1 MGDGEHQGGDTD
13 GQKTQTKHGTV
24 KLNEKK
30 ICNSFCEKNRRS
42 SSSRKLCQW
51 EVCIKGR
58 AENAY
63 ALPTAKHLEVTCQAP
78 CIEELQSLEEN
89 PSEGL
94 TLKQGKISK
103 GKINSQQKT
112 KAHKKKI
119 VKSIYQ

>member
-1 MGDGEHQGGDTD
+1 MKKKFVIHF
-13 GQKTQTKHGTV
+13 V
-24 KLNEKK
+24 KK
-30 ICNSFCEKNRRS
+30 IEEAVPPENFVNGKSVLR
-42 SSSRKLCQW
+42 
-51 EVCIKGR
+51 GR